1 MIFKED
7 RRNGDITRTYVQGV
21 CIKPV
26 DYIIPLFIY
35 RYTFR
40 NSRNVTVRVINYG
53 CVITD
58 ILVPD
63 KNGTIDDISIGYDKI
78 EGEYSLSPSLSLSI
92 ME

>member
-1 MIFKED
+1 MNFQTVGFSRTVLIFKED
-7 RRNGDITRTYVQGV
+7 RRN
-21 CIKPV
+21 V